1 MTDMSDQRSDTQFG
15 FKVDLDRPRS
25 KLRGVALLGHQ
36 TLTDLHEA
44 ISAGS
49 HGGTDSSFSFRFREA
64 HIEQNT
70 RLDKLNLDIGETL
83 EYFTDSLNGKR
94 HQVITVDFIENE

>member
-1 MTDMSDQRSDTQFG
+1 MSDQTSNTQFG

-49 HGGTDSSFSFRFREA
+49 QCGTGSSFSFWFRDA

-70 RLDKLNLDIGETL
+70 RLDELNLGIGETL

-94 HQVITVDFIENE
+94 HQVITLDFIDNE